1 VVLDLCCNTPLVEF
15 ILLDTASV
23 GQSWRVEN
31 PNLQKRL
38 YTILAPL
45 KSASTY
51 HYAVLARKCIQ
62 AGRVGL
68 TLIVRTTLF
77 IGTIENIEVIV
88 INIIADK
95 DIGD

>member
-1 VVLDLCCNTPLVEF
+1 VVLDLCYNAPLVGF
-15 ILLDTASV
+15 ILLYTAAV
-23 GQSWRVEN
+23 GQSRGVEYA
-31 PNLQKRL
+31 NLRRRL

-51 HYAVLARKCIQ
+51 HYAVLARKFIQ
-62 AGRVGL
+62 VGRAGL

-77 IGTIENIEVIV
+77 VGAVENIEVVV
-88 INIIADK
+88 INVITKK